1 MLNLKGKIDLLQKLA
16 AEFDFAVS
24 NQYLP
29 NQVKYTIKDSVENYN
44 IESSARKSYYKA
56 ALEKSDTLVKVAFDT
71 RKFNS
76 ETDWNPRAGLQHYHR
91 SEEFLNRDDEKR
103 IQILSRLIGPLNKI
117 KDKFGSDTDWHDSY
131 ARILLDNL
139 NKALIVK
146 ESEVDVFR
154 PQVEYLSQI
163 LDLRYRLSLDD
174 IAKMSSEELGDV
186 ILKKDERLLKK
197 GSFLK
202 EMVKR
207 EPEKVVVKDG
217 NGGLT
222 QESIVNAIFGNNN
235 IRREGEKTVER
246 TITITI
252 KDTVLD

>member
-1 MLNLKGKIDLLQKLA
+1 MLNLKGKINILTKLA
-16 AEFDFAVS
+16 EDFSFSVDNS
-24 NQYLP
+24 IVPRSLEYK
-29 NQVKYTIKDSVENYN
+29 VEDTVEDSAVENVARTAFYN
-44 IESSARKSYYKA
+44 SAIKGSSLR
-56 ALEKSDTLVKVAFDT
+56 KVAFDT

-76 ETDWNPRAGLQHYHR
+76 ETERNPRAGLQHYHR
-91 SEEFLNRDDEKR
+91 SEEFLNRDDEKK
-103 IQILSRLIGPLNKI
+103 IEILARLIAPLNDI
-117 KDKFGSDTDWHDSY
+117 KRKFGTDTDWHDSY
-131 ARILLDNL
+131 ARLLLDNL

-146 ESEVDVFR
+146 ESELDIFR

-174 IAKMSSEELGDV
+174 IAKMSSEDLSQV
-186 ILKKDERLLKK
+186 ILKKDEKLLKK

-217 NGGLT
+217 NGGIT
-222 QESIVNAIFGNNN
+222 QDSIVNAIFGNNN
-235 IRREGEKTVER
+235 IRRDGEKTVER

>member
-1 MLNLKGKIDLLQKLA
+1 MLNLKGKINILTKLA
-16 AEFDFAVS
+16 EDF
-24 NQYLP
+24 NF
-29 NQVKYTIKDSVENYN
+29 SVESRVVPESIQYKVNDTREDLM
-44 IESSARKSYYKA
+44 IENSARLVFYRT
-56 ALEKSDTLVKVAFDT
+56 ALESMRIKKLAFDT

-76 ETDWNPRAGLQHYHR
+76 ETDRNPRAGLQHYHR
-91 SEEFLNRDDEKR
+91 SEEFLNRDDEKKVE
-103 IQILSRLIGPLNKI
+103 ILARLIAPLNDI
-117 KDKFGSDTDWHDSY
+117 KNKYGTDTDWHDSY
-131 ARILLDNL
+131 ARLLLDNL
-139 NKALIVK
+139 NKALIIK
-146 ESEVDVFR
+146 ESEVDIFR

-174 IAKMSSEELGDV
+174 IAKMSSDELSQV
-186 ILKKDERLLKK
+186 ILKKDEKLLKK

-217 NGGLT
+217 NGGIT

>member
-1 MLNLKGKIDLLQKLA
+1 MLNLKGKVEILKKLA
-16 AEFDFAVS
+16 ADFNQAVDDGLIPVEVTYS
-24 NQYLP
+24 VQ
-29 NQVKYTIKDSVENYN
+29 DSREDLS
-44 IESSARKSYYKA
+44 IESLARKSYYKA
-56 ALEKSDTLVKVAFDT
+56 ALSKEGLIKQAFDT

-76 ETDWNPRAGLQHYHR
+76 ETDRNPRAGLQHYHR
-91 SEEFLNRDDEKR
+91 SDEFINTDDQKKIE
-103 IQILSRLIGPLNKI
+103 ILSRLIRPLNSLKN
-117 KDKFGSDTDWHDSY
+117 KYGSDTDWHDSY
-131 ARILLDNL
+131 ARVLLDNL
-139 NKALIVK
+139 NKTLIVK
-146 ESEVDVFR
+146 ESDVEIFR

-174 IAKMSSEELGDV
+174 IAKMSADQLSEA
-186 ILKKDERLLKK
+186 ILKKDEKLLKK
-197 GSFLK
+197 GAFIK
-202 EMVKR
+202 EMVSR
-207 EPEKVVVKDG
+207 EEKSVPVVKDG

>member
-1 MLNLKGKIDLLQKLA
+1 MLNLKGKINILTKLA
-16 AEFDFAVS
+16 EDF
-24 NQYLP
+24 NF
-29 NQVKYTIKDSVENYN
+29 SVESRVVP
-44 IESSARKSYYKA
+44 ESIQYKVSDTREDLVVENSARVAFYRM
-56 ALEKSDTLVKVAFDT
+56 ALGATGLTKVAFDT

-76 ETDWNPRAGLQHYHR
+76 ETERNPRAGLQHYHR
-91 SEEFLNRDDEKR
+91 SDEFLNRDDEKR
-103 IQILSRLIGPLNKI
+103 IEILARLIAPLNDI
-117 KDKFGSDTDWHDSY
+117 KSKYGADTDWHDSY
-131 ARILLDNL
+131 ARVLLDNL

-174 IAKMSSEELGDV
+174 IAKMSSEELSQV
-186 ILKKDERLLKK
+186 ILKKDEKLLKK

-217 NGGLT
+217 NGGIT

-235 IRREGEKTVER
+235 IRRDGEKTVER

>member
-1 MLNLKGKIDLLQKLA
+1 MINLKGKINIVNKLA
-16 AEFDFAVS
+16 EDFS
-24 NQYLP
+24 F
-29 NQVKYTIKDSVENYN
+29 SVTNNIVPFEIEYKISDTKEDLSIENK
-44 IESSARKSYYKA
+44 ARTSYYKA
-56 ALEKSDTLVKVAFDT
+56 ALQSNGLVKTAFDT
-71 RKFNS
+71 RRFNS
-76 ETDWNPRAGLQHYHR
+76 ETDRNPRIGLQHYHR
-91 SEEFLNRDDEKR
+91 SDEFINADDQKKIE
-103 IQILSRLIGPLNKI
+103 ILSRLISPLNSLKN
-117 KDKFGSDTDWHDSY
+117 KYGTDTDWHDSY
-131 ARILLDNL
+131 ARVLLDNL
-139 NKALIVK
+139 NKTLIVK
-146 ESEVDVFR
+146 ESDVEIFR

-174 IAKMSSEELGDV
+174 IAKMSADQLSEV
-186 ILKKDERLLKK
+186 ILKKDEKLLKK
-197 GSFLK
+197 GAFIK
-202 EMVKR
+202 EMIKR

>member
-1 MLNLKGKIDLLQKLA
+1 MLNLKGKINVLTKLA
-16 AEFDFAVS
+16 EDF
-24 NQYLP
+24 NF
-29 NQVKYTIKDSVENYN
+29 SVENRIAPRALKYKVKDTREDLMVEN
-44 IESSARKSYYKA
+44 IARTAFYRA
-56 ALEKSDTLVKVAFDT
+56 AAEDLSLKKVAFDT

-76 ETDWNPRAGLQHYHR
+76 ETERNPRAGLQHYHR
-91 SEEFLNRDDEKR
+91 SEEFLNRDDEKK
-103 IQILSRLIGPLNKI
+103 IEILARLIAPLNDI
-117 KDKFGSDTDWHDSY
+117 KNKFGADTDWHDSY
-131 ARILLDNL
+131 ARLLLDNL
-139 NKALIVK
+139 NKALIIK
-146 ESEVDVFR
+146 ESEIDIFR

-174 IAKMSSEELGDV
+174 IAKMSSEELSGI
-186 ILKKDERLLKK
+186 ILKKDEKLLKK

-202 EMVKR
+202 EMVKK

-217 NGGLT
+217 NGGIT
-222 QESIVNAIFGNNN
+222 QDSIVNAIFGNNN

>member
-1 MLNLKGKIDLLQKLA
+1 MLNLKGKINILTKLA
-16 AEFDFAVS
+16 EDF
-24 NQYLP
+24 NF
-29 NQVKYTIKDSVENYN
+29 SVESRVVP
-44 IESSARKSYYKA
+44 ESIQYKVSDTREDLVVENSARVAFYRM
-56 ALEKSDTLVKVAFDT
+56 ALGATGLTKVAFDT

-76 ETDWNPRAGLQHYHR
+76 ETERNPRAGLQHYHR
-91 SEEFLNRDDEKR
+91 SDEFLNRDDEKR
-103 IQILSRLIGPLNKI
+103 IEILARLIAPLNDI
-117 KDKFGSDTDWHDSY
+117 KSKFGTDTDWHDSY
-131 ARILLDNL
+131 ARVLLDNL

-174 IAKMSSEELGDV
+174 IAKMSSEELSQV
-186 ILKKDERLLKK
+186 ILKKDEKLLKK

-217 NGGLT
+217 NGGIT

-235 IRREGEKTVER
+235 IRRDGEKTVER

>member
-1 MLNLKGKIDLLQKLA
+1 MLNLKGKVEILKKLA
-16 AEFDFAVS
+16 ADFDHAVEHRVV
-24 NQYLP
+24 P
-29 NQVKYTIKDSVENYN
+29 EQVIYKIQDHQEDLTVENKARTSFYR
-44 IESSARKSYYKA
+44 SALSQNQ
-56 ALEKSDTLVKVAFDT
+56 LTKVAFDT

-76 ETDWNPRAGLQHYHR
+76 ETDRNPRAGLQHYHR
-91 SEEFLNRDDEKR
+91 SDEFINTDDQKKIE
-103 IQILSRLIGPLNKI
+103 ILSRLIRPLNSLKN
-117 KDKFGSDTDWHDSY
+117 KYGSDTDWHDSY
-131 ARILLDNL
+131 ARVLLDNL
-139 NKALIVK
+139 NKTLIVK
-146 ESEVDVFR
+146 ESDVEIFR

-174 IAKMSSEELGDV
+174 IAKMSADQLSEV
-186 ILKKDERLLKK
+186 ILKKDEKLLKK
-197 GSFLK
+197 GAFIK
-202 EMVKR
+202 EMVNR
-207 EPEKVVVKDG
+207 EEKSMPVVKDG

>member
-1 MLNLKGKIDLLQKLA
+1 MLNLKGKIHLAHKLA
-16 AEFDFAVS
+16 NQFDSAM
-24 NQYLP
+24 NGGYLP
-29 NQVKYTIKDSVENYN
+29 SKVNYVIQDTSENIS
-44 IESSARKSYYKA
+44 IESAARKSYYKA
-56 ALEKSDTLVKVAFDT
+56 ALDNKKFLVKVAFDS

-76 ETDWNPRAGLQHYHR
+76 ETDRNPRVGLQHYHR
-91 SEEFLNRDDEKR
+91 SEEFLNRDDEKK
-103 IQILSRLIGPLNKI
+103 IQILARLIAPLNDI

-131 ARILLDNL
+131 ARLLLDNL

-146 ESEVDVFR
+146 ESELDVFR

-174 IAKMSSEELGDV
+174 IAKMSSEELSEI
-186 ILKKDERLLKK
+186 ILKKDEKLLKK

-202 EMVKR
+202 EMVRR

-217 NGGLT
+217 NGGIT

>member
-1 MLNLKGKIDLLQKLA
+1 MLNLKGKINILTKLA
-16 AEFDFAVS
+16 EDF
-24 NQYLP
+24 NF
-29 NQVKYTIKDSVENYN
+29 SVESRVVP
-44 IESSARKSYYKA
+44 ESIQYKVSDTREDLVVENSARVAFYRM
-56 ALEKSDTLVKVAFDT
+56 ALGATGLTKVAFDT

-76 ETDWNPRAGLQHYHR
+76 ETERNPRAGLQHYHR
-91 SEEFLNRDDEKR
+91 SDEFLNRDDEKR
-103 IQILSRLIGPLNKI
+103 IEILARLIAPLNDI
-117 KDKFGSDTDWHDSY
+117 KSKYGADTDWHDSY
-131 ARILLDNL
+131 ARVLLDNL

-154 PQVEYLSQI
+154 PQIEYLSQI

-174 IAKMSSEELGDV
+174 IAKMSSEELSQV
-186 ILKKDERLLKK
+186 ILKKDEKLLKK

-217 NGGLT
+217 NGGIT

-235 IRREGEKTVER
+235 IRRDGEKTVER